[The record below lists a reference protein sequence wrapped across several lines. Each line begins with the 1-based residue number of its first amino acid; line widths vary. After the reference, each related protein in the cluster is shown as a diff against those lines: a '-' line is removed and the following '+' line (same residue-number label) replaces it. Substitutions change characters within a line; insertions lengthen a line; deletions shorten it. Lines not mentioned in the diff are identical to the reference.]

1 MSEKKIPLDELLEF
15 PCSFTFRVVA
25 AAAPG
30 LEERCS
36 CLVEAQLGRAL
47 DEVGSRLSKEGNWC
61 SVRLQATVRC
71 GDEITDAYQAL
82 RGVPGLKMLL

>member
-1 MSEKKIPLDELLEF
+1 MSENEIPLDELLEF

-25 AAAPG
+25 ATASG
-30 LEERCS
+30 LEERCTS
-36 CLVEAQLGRAL
+36 LVEAQLGRAL

-71 GDEITDAYQAL
+71 GEEITGSYQAL
-82 RGVPGLKMLL
+82 RDVPGLKMLL